1 METKKIKD
9 RINEMLD
16 NLAIKADNF
25 SNKLSNKLQVIHNHG
40 TFVYKQADIKSVKDV
55 QEKFGHKPFELVGI
69 RDHYNSGYN
78 YTSWK
83 ETRPI
88 YRLNSKGEISL
99 LGGAVYSVTKS
110 FDEYENHPAVYS
122 FRGFITPSAYR
133 EKVEEQNKKETLDK
147 KNSKIIQ
154 QEI

>member
-1 METKKIKD
+1 MGTKEIQNRIK
-9 RINEMLD
+9 EMLEK
-16 NLAIKADNF
+16 LASEAGNF
-25 SNKLSNKLQVIHNHG
+25 TDKLSNKLQVIHNHG
-40 TFVYKQADIKSVKDV
+40 TFVYQQADIKSVKDV
-55 QEKFGHKPFELVGI
+55 QEKFGHKPFELMGI
-69 RDHYNSGYN
+69 RDHYSSGYN

-110 FDEYENHPAVYS
+110 CDEYENHPAVYS

-133 EKVEEQNKKETLDK
+133 KKVEEQNKRETLGK
-147 KNSKIIQ
+147 KNSKKIQ